1 MLRTASRRVK
11 ANPRRLFAS
20 CHTTAATGSS
30 TTFLAKVIQLLNLSA
45 FPKQPQSS
53 NGFHTAITR
62 VSRVKNAMKSRAKRL
77 ASRSPV
83 PHRSMSP
90 TADSATHCTTARGAA
105 TAERPPR
112 PNASRYSS
120 TLSAEPQGSIP
131 FARPEKRNTAPS
143 TMRHTCA
150 AVLNRSFFS
159 ISFKSQ
165 DAFHL
170 FRYPGEHALRRAHVP
185 LLVTA
190 VHHLQFA
197 LFGQAEINLPHA
209 PLKKR
214 AKLRVCRPRRPGTPG
229 PRRGVVR

>member
-11 ANPRRLFAS
+11 TNPRRLFAS
-20 CHTTAATGSS
+20 RHTTAATGSS

-112 PNASRYSS
+112 PNALRYSS

-170 FRYPGEHALRRAHVP
+170 SVIRANTRCGGTCPPSRHGSPPPPVRPLRPGRDKSPARA
-185 LLVTA
+185 
-190 VHHLQFA
+190 
-197 LFGQAEINLPHA
+197 AE
-209 PLKKR
+209 KR
-214 AKLRVCRPRRPGTPG
+214 AKLRVCHPRRPGTPG